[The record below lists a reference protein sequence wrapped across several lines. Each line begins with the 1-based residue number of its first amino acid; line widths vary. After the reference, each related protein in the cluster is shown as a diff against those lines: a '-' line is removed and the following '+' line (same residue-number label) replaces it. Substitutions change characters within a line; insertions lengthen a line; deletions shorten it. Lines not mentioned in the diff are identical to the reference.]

1 MFIVVQ
7 PELSSSGDEDLVG
20 RIRSGDKR
28 AFATLVERY
37 GGRFRALA
45 YRFTGDMAL
54 AEDLVQEAFVKL
66 WTHADRFD
74 AQKAKF
80 TTWFHRIVVNRCL
93 DEKRK
98 RRLSPLPEGYDTPDT
113 SIQVDVKLENDASNV
128 RLQAVLLGLS
138 ERQRTAVTLSY
149 FDCLSNQDAA
159 DVMDLNIKAYESLL
173 ARSRAKMR
181 KMLMAEKTDLLSAFG

>member
-1 MFIVVQ
+1 MVQ